1 MMSDSRRGWNP
12 TSNLATLCGG
22 HHALY
27 HEGKLVI
34 RGTAD
39 ALEVLRLDDEAV
51 ETFHV
56 ENAEQNI
63 REVATFQTDA
73 VLALKTLGFTK
84 DVAKRAVSDAI
95 EHDEPP
101 DLESLL
107 RSALKRCGGT

>member
-1 MMSDSRRGWNP
+1 M
-12 TSNLATLCGG
+12 SNLATLCGG

-39 ALEVLRLDDEAV
+39 ALEVLRLDDEPV

-63 REVATFQTDA
+63 SEVETFRTDA
-73 VLALKTLGFTK
+73 TLALKALGFTK
-84 DVAKRAVSDAI
+84 DVAARAVREAMDGDAP
-95 EHDEPP
+95 H
-101 DLESLL
+101 DLESLIKA
-107 RSALKRCGGT
+107 ALKRCGSTS